1 MTVIPDPNARTH
13 QEKNQERRHLVAR
26 AIEQATANDWLGA
39 IATNQRLIDASC
51 AAYDAALRIDPANS
65 IARRHAVRLAAL

>member
-1 MTVIPDPNARTH
+1 M
-13 QEKNQERRHLVAR
+13 AR